1 MSVKKFLES
10 KDLKLS
16 RDMNGYE
23 IPYSY
28 LCAMLEDYAE
38 LNCKKENQKYD

>member
-1 MSVKKFLES
+1 MNIEKFLES

-23 IPYSY
+23 ITYSY
-28 LCAMLEDYAE
+28 LCKLLQDYAE
-38 LNCKKENQKYD
+38 LRVDQAKK